1 MTLDSFFFFWGLGGG
16 EVDEK
21 QLQLLIHY
29 VSQDGLGFAAGTKD
43 SKISEAI
50 TQHKFI
56 PHSIHWV
63 SGELSSAWPFRDP
76 GKQRLCL
83 NTCFQGALTGE
94 EEVVNCSGGL
104 INSVG
109 NHICLYVYISLS
121 NTKEHSHT

>member
-1 MTLDSFFFFWGLGGG
+1 MTLDSFFFFWGGV

-56 PHSIHWV
+56 PHSFYA
-63 SGELSSAWPFRDP
+63 STG
-76 GKQRLCL
+76 
-83 NTCFQGALTGE
+83 FQGSSPQHGH
-94 EEVVNCSGGL
+94 SGTQVSRG
-104 INSVG
+104 SVST
-109 NHICLYVYISLS
+109 HASRVPL
-121 NTKEHSHT
+121 